1 MAGDAGALG
10 RAFVEIHVPVEQFVS
25 QMGVV
30 GTSFASTTSRMIA
43 EGQMASAA
51 IASASSGIIV
61 SYNAVATA
69 AMGLLTAQE
78 LAVLSTNNLS
88 LAFHYSDVAARAAG
102 AGGVVLGT
110 GMAAGAAGVTAVG
123 LSLKS
128 LMVMAKSA
136 LPLMAAFMAVSKTI
150 GIAGGAVD
158 AQREFNK
165 ELFQLWTLTDLDA
178 QGIDS
183 LGKEIRDL
191 THDYNVFAKAGTKA
205 MYQVYSATFYG
216 ADATEI
222 LEVGMKSAAAGV
234 TDVMAAVDMTTT
246 VLNAYGMAASE
257 ATRVNDLLFTAVR
270 YGKCVTGDTRVL
282 LADGRYKRIDE
293 LEEGAKVVS
302 YDGKSFL
309 PMDATWVDQGVKPT
323 VQLRTYLGREI
334 STTWNHPYLTES
346 GWKKVSELSV
356 GDKIAVPANLPF
368 FGTKHVA
375 KEEAGF
381 LGLWIAEGYAE
392 RNGSPRI
399 GSRDYGEHIERWAE
413 HFGCVTTVNLVG
425 DNETPVYRIVR
436 SHSDEGRRKNPCK
449 EFLKRYSVALGN
461 AADKHIPEEVF
472 SWDKESMAELLHWL
486 FNGDG
491 SLSHHGED
499 GIRHQLKLTSKSEE
513 LIRQVSHLLL
523 RFGIVGHV
531 RKQKYCKTVLARL
544 KKPNNGVIWIWQCDT
559 NFHIRRFIEQIGI
572 DRQCADEVLSVVDR
586 RNPVRNGDTLTYERA
601 ELVREMYATGEYSQR
616 YVAKHFGVS
625 QQQVSRI
632 IRKERWADEG
642 FYPSSSDVQ
651 NEIIYVSI
659 EEITER
665 GEEHVYDLCVPELH
679 NFVANDIVA
688 HNTTYEELSAQ
699 FGRLAGVAA
708 PAGARLEEMT
718 AAIATLTRQGIMTDW
733 AVTSLRQT
741 IMSMFRPTGALANVI
756 KELGYETGRA
766 LIQENGF
773 VGGLKMIK
781 EQADAT
787 GVPLENLFTNVR
799 AITAVL
805 PLLTTASEGF
815 AKDMDR
821 MADSIGTQEVA
832 FQKVAQSW
840 DYRLDVL
847 KSQLND
853 VSITIGEMLLPAVEA
868 FMTVWTGFAEVME
881 KVVDVM
887 GPFGQGL
894 GALAGW
900 VSGAAVSVG
909 TLTAAIW
916 LLNKAFIALAAN
928 PVVAALATVALAIG
942 VIVSQIMDANSAVH
956 TLADEIRGLP
966 TPGTVEAGRVGM
978 PTASADIVA
987 KFTPEI
993 NAFLGKWTEIMA
1005 RYTGVGAAAQ
1015 VQSWLPNLIRE
1026 LEYEAMPSYTGGFS
1040 RESQFAITIDNAP
1053 VRQAIIATLI
1063 SGIEDPSVA
1072 KAIADRF
1079 GMAAALGLSGE
1090 LFPMDLSGLFS
1101 SVFYDTKVAISV
1113 ARAEFD
1119 ALWSSIQK
1127 GTVVVED
1134 GETKIEATLG
1144 AWSEMGDIAQASA
1157 DFLKLMMD
1165 ALDVDPAEAVL
1176 LEGIVQEM
1184 LAIAGV
1190 TDDVMTGFVAETYAL
1205 IAAFGAAEEGS
1216 VAQAELLGEL
1226 AGRYKTAAGWMDTFK
1241 KAGIAADDEL
1251 VALTAALEAFN
1262 FAAAEAAKSFIEETY
1277 DLIAAYNAAGEGSE
1291 EQAAALTDLT
1301 SRYQTSIQWT
1311 ELLASVGKEADE
1323 ELSGLIAALEDLGV
1337 KLKDTTKT
1345 VDSFDVATYKLLATY
1360 NTATAG
1366 SIEQAE
1372 ALSSLS
1378 GRYQTATGWLE
1389 QFAAVGIT
1397 ADAVLLGLIAAL
1409 EAIGLTGE
1417 AATQGF
1423 VDETNALIE
1432 AFYAASEGSAEQA
1445 EMLDDLSSRY
1455 STVTGWIEA
1464 LASVGIEASEA
1475 LMLLV
1480 EALEEVG
1487 LKATEAAEKT
1497 FVQATY
1503 ELIAAYDA
1511 ASKGSVEQAEALQSL
1526 AGRYQTAIA
1535 LEELLVSKG
1544 IEADDELVLL
1554 IADLQ
1559 RFAKAA
1565 EEASVDLV
1573 QLTGQLVSGIGGL
1586 ISKFGGEGLKG
1597 TGSVISSLGGTITA
1611 GAALAT
1617 GGMSAAISFGLSLL
1631 STIGTGWLEWVTKP
1645 AAAAQ
1650 EEMLAA
1656 EEERLAKEQAALDN
1670 MLAASDAVVSSFW
1683 NLVESAESVARIQEG
1698 LAQLQVNIMSA
1709 LLGFL
1714 WPLAGILE
1722 SINELFVLQE
1732 EVMEKEIEAREK
1744 MLGNLNVPIGFP
1756 INRIR
1761 YGAATPGE
1769 PVEWAGQGEP
1779 EADEEVAALLE
1790 WWQEALEPFRNQ
1802 ILLMIQ
1808 PIAEFRDSMRELA
1821 TDLIP
1826 SMLQILEP
1834 ILDTFGWTLGEIS
1847 TWMQEVF
1854 KPDFEE
1860 FAEGFATFWTD
1871 KVDPWWEEDVFPQIG
1886 EWLDRIYGWLDA
1898 IIDFFSSEGWEFLSE
1913 DVWGAIKPFVDT
1925 VLDMFQE
1932 FGEWV
1937 GLHWDDIK
1945 DNLLDKLDGVLTNIV
1960 GDLDTVLGNI
1970 KAWLLGTDIDTDE
1983 MSDWEWLMSKISGA
1997 LGFLRQFVDSAAAA
2011 IRFFGNILGTIMNV
2025 IISFF
2030 NLFIMG
2036 LNGVIAL
2043 LNLIPF
2049 VNIPNLPLIPR
2060 IPWIEAAIGGIVTGP
2075 TPLIA
2080 GESGPEAIIPLN
2092 QLAGMLS
2099 MQPAAAGMTG
2109 FGGFGGG
2116 GGMGGTS
2123 ATININL
2130 SQDRLA
2136 QIMLRQMTSANVNDN
2151 GVGFAPIRVG

>member
-1 MAGDAGALG
+1 
-10 RAFVEIHVPVEQFVS
+10 
-25 QMGVV
+25 
-30 GTSFASTTSRMIA
+30 
-43 EGQMASAA
+43 
-51 IASASSGIIV
+51 
-61 SYNAVATA
+61 
-69 AMGLLTAQE
+69 
-78 LAVLSTNNLS
+78 
-88 LAFHYSDVAARAAG
+88 
-102 AGGVVLGT
+102 
-110 GMAAGAAGVTAVG
+110 
-123 LSLKS
+123 
-128 LMVMAKSA
+128 
-136 LPLMAAFMAVSKTI
+136 
-150 GIAGGAVD
+150 
-158 AQREFNK
+158 
-165 ELFQLWTLTDLDA
+165 
-178 QGIDS
+178 
-183 LGKEIRDL
+183 
-191 THDYNVFAKAGTKA
+191 
-205 MYQVYSATFYG
+205 
-216 ADATEI
+216 
-222 LEVGMKSAAAGV
+222 
-234 TDVMAAVDMTTT
+234 
-246 VLNAYGMAASE
+246 
-257 ATRVNDLLFTAVR
+257 
-270 YGKCVTGDTRVL
+270 
-282 LADGRYKRIDE
+282 
-293 LEEGAKVVS
+293 
-302 YDGKSFL
+302 
-309 PMDATWVDQGVKPT
+309 
-323 VQLRTYLGREI
+323 
-334 STTWNHPYLTES
+334 
-346 GWKKVSELSV
+346 
-356 GDKIAVPANLPF
+356 
-368 FGTKHVA
+368 
-375 KEEAGF
+375 
-381 LGLWIAEGYAE
+381 
-392 RNGSPRI
+392 
-399 GSRDYGEHIERWAE
+399 
-413 HFGCVTTVNLVG
+413 
-425 DNETPVYRIVR
+425 
-436 SHSDEGRRKNPCK
+436 
-449 EFLKRYSVALGN
+449 
-461 AADKHIPEEVF
+461 
-472 SWDKESMAELLHWL
+472 
-486 FNGDG
+486 
-491 SLSHHGED
+491 
-499 GIRHQLKLTSKSEE
+499 
-513 LIRQVSHLLL
+513 
-523 RFGIVGHV
+523 
-531 RKQKYCKTVLARL
+531 
-544 KKPNNGVIWIWQCDT
+544 
-559 NFHIRRFIEQIGI
+559 
-572 DRQCADEVLSVVDR
+572 
-586 RNPVRNGDTLTYERA
+586 
-601 ELVREMYATGEYSQR
+601 
-616 YVAKHFGVS
+616 
-625 QQQVSRI
+625 
-632 IRKERWADEG
+632 
-642 FYPSSSDVQ
+642 
-651 NEIIYVSI
+651 
-659 EEITER
+659 
-665 GEEHVYDLCVPELH
+665 
-679 NFVANDIVA
+679 
-688 HNTTYEELSAQ
+688 
-699 FGRLAGVAA
+699 
-708 PAGARLEEMT
+708 
-718 AAIATLTRQGIMTDW
+718 
-733 AVTSLRQT
+733 
-741 IMSMFRPTGALANVI
+741 
-756 KELGYETGRA
+756 
-766 LIQENGF
+766 
-773 VGGLKMIK
+773 
-781 EQADAT
+781 
-787 GVPLENLFTNVR
+787 
-799 AITAVL
+799 
-805 PLLTTASEGF
+805 
-815 AKDMDR
+815 

-942 VIVSQIMDANSAVH
+942 VIVSQIMDANSAVR

-993 NAFLGKWTEIMA
+993 NAFLNKWTEIMA
-1005 RYTGVGAAAQ
+1005 RYTGVGAEAQ

-1026 LEYEAMPSYTGGFS
+1026 LEFEAMPTYTGGFS

-1079 GMAAALGLSGE
+1079 GMAAALGLSDE

-1127 GTVVVED
+1127 GTVAVED

-1165 ALDVDPAEAVL
+1165 ALDIDPAEAVL

-1184 LAIAGV
+1184 LTIAGV

-1226 AGRYKTAAGWMDTFK
+1226 AGRYKTASGWMDTFK
-1241 KAGIAADDEL
+1241 KAGIAANDEL

-1345 VDSFDVATYKLLATY
+1345 VDSFDVATYKLIETY
-1360 NTATAG
+1360 NAATAG

-1432 AFYAASEGSAEQA
+1432 AFYSASEGSAEQA

-1511 ASKGSVEQAEALQSL
+1511 ASEGSVEQAEALQSL

-1565 EEASVDLV
+1565 EEASSDLI

-1586 ISKFGGEGLKG
+1586 ISKFGGEELKG

-1617 GGMSAAISFGLSLL
+1617 GGMSAAIAFGLSLL

-1670 MLAASDAVVSSFW
+1670 MLAASDAVISSFW
-1683 NLVESAESVARIQEG
+1683 GLVESAESVARIQDG
-1698 LAQLQVNIMSA
+1698 LAQLQVTIMSA

-1714 WPLAGILE
+1714 WPLASILE
-1722 SINELFVLQE
+1722 SINGLFVAQE
-1732 EVMEKEIEAREK
+1732 ETVRKEVEARQA
-1744 MLGNLNVPIGFP
+1744 LLSNLNVPIGFP
-1756 INRIR
+1756 IDRIR
-1761 YGAATPGE
+1761 FAAGTPGE
-1769 PVEWAGQGEP
+1769 PVTFTGTESGEDQ
-1779 EADEEVAALLE
+1779 EAVAELLE
-1790 WWQEALEPFRNQ
+1790 WWEEAMEPFRNE
-1802 ILLMIQ
+1802 ILGMIQ
-1808 PIAEFRDSMRELA
+1808 PIADFRDAMRQLA

-1826 SMLQILEP
+1826 SMMTILGP
-1834 ILDTFGWTLGEIS
+1834 IIDTFGWTLGTIS
-1847 TWMQEVF
+1847 TWMNAVF

-1860 FAEGFATFWTD
+1860 FAIGFATFWTD
-1871 KVDPWWEEDVFPQIG
+1871 RVDPWWTDEVWPQIG
-1886 EWLDRIYGWLDA
+1886 EWLDDIYGWLGA
-1898 IIDFFSSEGWEFLSE
+1898 IVDFFSDEGWDFISE
-1913 DVWGAIKPFVDT
+1913 DVWGAVKPFVEA
-1925 VLDMFQE
+1925 VLDMFE
-1932 FGEWV
+1932 DFGIWV
-1937 GLHWDDIK
+1937 GKNWPTIK
-1945 DNLLDKLDGVLTNIV
+1945 DVLLKRIQDALDSLGV
-1960 GDLDTVLGNI
+1960 DLDDFIERV
-1970 KAWLLGTDIDTDE
+1970 KVWLLGG
-1983 MSDWEWLMSKISGA
+1983 DWQSSSKTSPWQQFIAQLTKIWQQIVDLPGKIEGFFKNLETVLWVAMGAVVGAIIGGSGLWSVAAVAGA
-1997 LGFLRQFVDSAAAA
+1997 LLAWQLVGM
-2011 IRFFGNILGTIMNV
+2011 IK
-2025 IISFF
+2025 
-2030 NLFIMG
+2030 
-2036 LNGVIAL
+2036 
-2043 LNLIPF
+2043 
-2049 VNIPNLPLIPR
+2049 PR
-2060 IPWIEAAIGGIVTGP
+2060 GYADGGIATSP
-2075 TPLIA
+2075 TFGLF

-2099 MQPAAAGMTG
+2099 MQPAAAGMSG
-2109 FGGFGGG
+2109 FGGVGMSGGFGG
-2116 GGMGGTS
+2116 TA

-2130 SQDRLA
+2130 SQQRLSTL
-2136 QIMLRQMTSANVNDN
+2136 MLREMTSQNVNDS

>member
-10 RAFVEIHVPVEQFVS
+10 RAFVEIHVPVETFAS
-25 QMGVV
+25 QMGTV
-30 GTSFASTTSRMIA
+30 GTTF
-43 EGQMASAA
+43 
-51 IASASSGIIV
+51 ASASSKMIAEAQMVSAAIGAANTGV
-61 SYNAVATA
+61 VASYNAVAA
-69 AMGLLTAQE
+69 SVMGLLTAQE
-78 LAVLSTNNLS
+78 LAILSTNG
-88 LAFHYSDVAARAAG
+88 LALALHYGDVAARSMA

-123 LSLKS
+123 FSLKS

-136 LPLMAAFMAVSKTI
+136 LPLMAAFMAVSKTL
-150 GIAGGAVD
+150 GIAGGAVEE
-158 AQREFNK
+158 QREFNK

-178 QGIDS
+178 QGIED

-205 MYQVYSATFYG
+205 MYQVYSATFF
-216 ADATEI
+216 ADDATEI

-270 YGKCVTGDTRVL
+270 YGK
-282 LADGRYKRIDE
+282 
-293 LEEGAKVVS
+293 
-302 YDGKSFL
+302 
-309 PMDATWVDQGVKPT
+309 
-323 VQLRTYLGREI
+323 
-334 STTWNHPYLTES
+334 
-346 GWKKVSELSV
+346 
-356 GDKIAVPANLPF
+356 
-368 FGTKHVA
+368 
-375 KEEAGF
+375 
-381 LGLWIAEGYAE
+381 
-392 RNGSPRI
+392 
-399 GSRDYGEHIERWAE
+399 
-413 HFGCVTTVNLVG
+413 
-425 DNETPVYRIVR
+425 
-436 SHSDEGRRKNPCK
+436 
-449 EFLKRYSVALGN
+449 
-461 AADKHIPEEVF
+461 
-472 SWDKESMAELLHWL
+472 
-486 FNGDG
+486 
-491 SLSHHGED
+491 
-499 GIRHQLKLTSKSEE
+499 
-513 LIRQVSHLLL
+513 
-523 RFGIVGHV
+523 
-531 RKQKYCKTVLARL
+531 
-544 KKPNNGVIWIWQCDT
+544 
-559 NFHIRRFIEQIGI
+559 
-572 DRQCADEVLSVVDR
+572 
-586 RNPVRNGDTLTYERA
+586 
-601 ELVREMYATGEYSQR
+601 
-616 YVAKHFGVS
+616 
-625 QQQVSRI
+625 
-632 IRKERWADEG
+632 
-642 FYPSSSDVQ
+642 
-651 NEIIYVSI
+651 
-659 EEITER
+659 
-665 GEEHVYDLCVPELH
+665 
-679 NFVANDIVA
+679 
-688 HNTTYEELSAQ
+688 TTYEELAGQ

-741 IMSMFRPTGALANVI
+741 IMSMFRPTGALSNVI

-773 VGGLKMIK
+773 VGALKLVK

-787 GVPLENLFTNVR
+787 GIPLENLFTNVR

-805 PLLTTASEGF
+805 PLLTTAFEGF
-815 AKDMDR
+815 EKDMDR
-821 MADSIGTQEVA
+821 MAAALGTQEIA

-840 DYRLDVL
+840 DYRLETL
-847 KSQLND
+847 RSQLND
-853 VSITIGEMLLPAVEA
+853 VSLTIGEMLLPAVEA
-868 FMTVWTGFAEVME
+868 FMTVWVGFAEVIE
-881 KVVDVM
+881 KAIAVM
-887 GPFGQGL
+887 GPFGQGM
-894 GALAGW
+894 GSLAGW

-928 PVVAALATVALAIG
+928 PVVAALATVALAIS

-978 PTASADIVA
+978 PTVPADIVA

-993 NAFLGKWTEIMA
+993 NAFLEKWTEIMG
-1005 RYTGVGAAAQ
+1005 RYTGVGAEVQ
-1015 VQSWLPNLIRE
+1015 VKSWLPNLIRE

-1040 RESQFAITIDNAP
+1040 RESRFAITIDNAP
-1053 VRQAIIATLI
+1053 VRQAIITTLI

-1072 KAIADRF
+1072 KAIADSF
-1079 GMAAALGLSGE
+1079 GMAAQLGLEGDA
-1090 LFPMDLSGLFS
+1090 FPMDLSGLLS
-1101 SVFYDTKVAISV
+1101 SVFYDTKVAIAA
-1113 ARAEFD
+1113 ARTEFD
-1119 ALWSSIQK
+1119 ALWASIQN
-1127 GTVVVED
+1127 GTVAVEE
-1134 GETKIEATLG
+1134 GETKIDAVLG
-1144 AWSEMGDIAQASA
+1144 AWSDMGDIAQSSSE
-1157 DFLKLMMD
+1157 FLKLMID
-1165 ALDVDPAEAVL
+1165 SLGIEPDQATL
-1176 LEGIVQEM
+1176 LQGLVEEM
-1184 LAIAGV
+1184 LTIAGV
-1190 TDDVMTGFVAETYAL
+1190 TDDVVMGFVEETYAL

-1216 VAQAELLGEL
+1216 ADQAQILGDL
-1226 AGRYKTAAGWMDTFK
+1226 ASRYKTAAGWMETFK
-1241 KAGIAADDEL
+1241 KAGIAADAEL
-1251 VALTAALEAFN
+1251 VALIAALGAFN
-1262 FAAAEAAKSFIEETY
+1262 FAADETTKSFIDETY
-1277 DLIAAYNAAGEGSE
+1277 ELIAAYNAAGEGSE

-1301 SRYQTSIQWT
+1301 SRYQTSVQWT
-1311 ELLASVGKEADE
+1311 ELLATVGKEADDELAGLISALE
-1323 ELSGLIAALEDLGV
+1323 ELGV
-1337 KLKDTTKT
+1337 RIKDTTKT
-1345 VDSFDVATYKLLATY
+1345 VDSFDVATYKLLSTY
-1360 NTATAG
+1360 SSATAG

-1372 ALSSLS
+1372 ALSALA

-1397 ADAVLLGLIAAL
+1397 ADAVLLELIAAL

-1432 AFYAASEGSAEQA
+1432 AFYAAAEGSAEQA
-1445 EMLDDLSSRY
+1445 ELLDDLASRY

-1475 LMLLV
+1475 LLLLV
-1480 EALEEVG
+1480 AALEEVG

-1511 ASKGSVEQAEALQSL
+1511 ASEGSVEQAEALQSL
-1526 AGRYQTAIA
+1526 AARYETAIG
-1535 LEELLVSKG
+1535 LEELLASKG

-1565 EEASVDLV
+1565 EEASGDLV

-1617 GGMSAAISFGLSLL
+1617 GGTSAAIAFGLSLL
-1631 STIGTGWLEWVTKP
+1631 STIGTGWMEWVTKP

-1650 EEMLAA
+1650 EEILAA
-1656 EEERLAKEQAALDN
+1656 EEERRAAEKVMLDN
-1670 MLAASDAVVSSFW
+1670 MLTASDAVIASFW
-1683 NLVESAESVARIQEG
+1683 SLVESAESVARIQEG

-1722 SINELFVLQE
+1722 SINELFILQE
-1732 EVMEKEIEAREK
+1732 EVVKKEVEARQK

-1761 YGAATPGE
+1761 FGAATPGE
-1769 PVEWAGQGEP
+1769 PVTFDDTTIGGD
-1779 EADEEVAALLE
+1779 ADEEVAALLE
-1790 WWQEALEPFRNQ
+1790 WWQEALEPFQNE
-1802 ILLMIQ
+1802 ILGMIQ
-1808 PIAEFRDSMRELA
+1808 PIADFRDAMRELA

-1826 SMLQILEP
+1826 AMLTILEP

-1871 KVDPWWEEDVFPQIG
+1871 KVDPFWEEELFPQIG

-1898 IIDFFSSEGWEFLSE
+1898 IIGFFSDEGWDFLTE

-1937 GLHWDDIK
+1937 DANWPDIK
-1945 DNLLDKLDGVLTNIV
+1945 VNLLEMLGEVLDAIV

-1970 KAWLLGTDIDTDE
+1970 KDWLLGTEIDTDE
-1983 MSDWEWLMSKISGA
+1983 MSDWQWMMNAISIA
-1997 LGFLRQFVDSAAAA
+1997 MDFLRQAADSIVAVFKLVAW
-2011 IRFFGNILGTIMNV
+2011 GLGMAMNG
-2025 IISFF
+2025 IIGAF
-2030 NLFIMG
+2030 NLFIDG
-2036 LNGVIAL
+2036 FNFLFGWL
-2043 LNLIPF
+2043 TGKIP
-2049 VNIPNLPLIPR
+2049 NIPYITLPKLGSG
-2060 IPWIEAAIGGIVTGP
+2060 AIAMDP
-2075 TPLIA
+2075 TPVIV
-2080 GESGPEAIIPLN
+2080 GDVPEAIIPLN

-2099 MQPAAAGMTG
+2099 MQPQAAGMAG
-2109 FGGFGGG
+2109 FGGFGATGG
-2116 GGMGGTS
+2116 VGGSS

-2136 QIMLRQMTSANVNDN
+2136 QIMLRKMTSANVNDS